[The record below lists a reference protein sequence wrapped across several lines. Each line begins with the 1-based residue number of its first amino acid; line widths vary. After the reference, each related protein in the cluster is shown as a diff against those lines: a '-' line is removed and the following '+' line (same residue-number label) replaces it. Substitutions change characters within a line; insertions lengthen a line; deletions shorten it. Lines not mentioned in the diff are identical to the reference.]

1 MTDAPL
7 SPKCAGC
14 REPSGT
20 CFPDPCK
27 LYEARFAI
35 GANGPPLDKP
45 DPYGAI
51 TAHLDELLIETRNW
65 ADGVPATTQAQVDEI
80 DRLIGDLRDGADAAE
95 AQRLIEKRP
104 LDEQIAAIQERY
116 NVYLAPPKNKVPG
129 RVPIALDVLKNA
141 KAPFLLE
148 REQERLAAAEK
159 AREEAEAA
167 QRAAMEA
174 MRATQ
179 ADDLAAREEAEALV
193 RAADVAATVAKRADK
208 AATTGTG
215 LRSHWSP
222 TLTDGVAAARYYWG
236 AEREKCEAFFSTL
249 ARADVLA
256 GKRTIPGFSIN
267 EERKA
272 I

>member
-27 LYEARFAI
+27 LYEARIAI
-35 GANGPPLDKP
+35 GGNGPPPDKP

-51 TAHLDELLIETRNW
+51 TAHLDDLLIEARNW
-65 ADGVPATTQAQVDEI
+65 ADGVPATTQAQVNEI
-80 DRLIGDLRDGADAAE
+80 DRLIADLRDGADAAE

-129 RVPIALDVLKNA
+129 KVPMALDALKSV

-148 REQERLAAAEK
+148 REQERQAAAEK
-159 AREEAEAA
+159 ARQEAQAA
-167 QRAAMEA
+167 ADAAAKA
-174 MRATQ
+174 MRTSA

-215 LRSHWSP
+215 LRSTWIAKMVNP
-222 TLTDGVAAARYYWG
+222 VDAARW
-236 AEREKCEAFFSTL
+236 AWEHHRSECEAFFQSL
-249 ARADVLA
+249 ADADVRS
-256 GKRTIPGFSIN
+256 GKRAIVGF
-267 EERKA
+267 A
-272 I
+272 ITEDRRAI